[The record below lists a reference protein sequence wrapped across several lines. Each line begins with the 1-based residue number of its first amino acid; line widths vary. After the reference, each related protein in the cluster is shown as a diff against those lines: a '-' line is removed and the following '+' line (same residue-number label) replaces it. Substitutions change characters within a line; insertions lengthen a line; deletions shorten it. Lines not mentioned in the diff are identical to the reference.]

1 MPPRNKSK
9 GKRKQQGGKS
19 DGDSH
24 GAIRTPRLD
33 DEVFA
38 TATRMMGG
46 AQVRVACADGVDRLC
61 IIRNK
66 FRGRG
71 KFGNLVSV
79 GSLILV
85 GRRAWSGVRTDK
97 LPICDMLCVYT
108 TDEARTLKHRGELPG
123 SLFAGTADAA
133 ADDDDGLEFANDAQ
147 TTDGMYMPP
156 LEDSSDG
163 DGDPVASDQQ
173 PTVLATGTTVGA
185 DDI

>member
-9 GKRKQQGGKS
+9 GKRRQQGAKS
-19 DGDSH
+19 GDSH
-24 GAIRTPRLD
+24 GAMRTPRLD

-46 AQVRVACADGVDRLC
+46 AHVRVTCADGVERLC

-71 KFGNLVSV
+71 KFGNHVSV
-79 GSLILV
+79 GSLLLI
-85 GRRAWSGVRTDK
+85 GRRAWSGARNGK

-123 SLFAGTADAA
+123 SLFAGTADAP
-133 ADDDDGLEFANDAQ
+133 ADDDDGLDFATDAP
-147 TTDGMYMPP
+147 TSDGMYMPS
-156 LEDSSDG
+156 LEDSG
-163 DGDPVASDQQ
+163 DEDDEPQ
-173 PTVLATGTTVGA
+173 PTALATGATVGA
-185 DDI
+185 DDS